1 MQLKPFLL
9 DAWLDQYEHDIEF
22 NLAASTGPT
31 WTVNDILA
39 LADDETR
46 HRFLNHNLVYS
57 RPAGADSLRE
67 AIAEMQRVPV
77 EAVQIVT
84 GASEALVAL
93 MWLAAEP
100 GANVIIPLPGFT
112 TFSALPE
119 SLGLETRFY
128 RVRRENGFRIDPD
141 EIKRLA
147 DSKTKLILVN
157 SPHNPTGATIGD
169 GEMEA
174 LHDFT
179 AERGIQL
186 VSDEVYHPIYHGR
199 PTKSAARLPH
209 ATVIADLSKA
219 FSIAGVRT
227 GWMIEHDAQRRQQ
240 YWTARAYFSI
250 CNTTTG
256 EILSEIAIRK
266 RDVVLGKTQEAATR
280 NLKLLERFMADHRDV
295 LGWIPPQGGMTAFP
309 WLVSGENAP
318 PVLPGRHRAWN
329 PAGSRRLLRCALAFP
344 PGLCRRRR
352 QFLQGARPLRSI
364 RKELVGEDGH
374 SMTGNLLRR
383 DQQYLIVVIPT
394 AERSGGGG
402 ICFRAY
408 AGKRSASKLIQKSCD
423 QAPRCNPF
431 HQSRTRDFAVFP
443 RTTSGLRCRRTA
455 RRRSGL
461 RRVSGCPLL
470 VWQADAMTI

>member
-22 NLAASTGPT
+22 NLAASTGPA
-31 WTVNDILA
+31 WTVNDVLA

-46 HRFLNHNLVYS
+46 HRFLNHKLVYS
-57 RPAGADSLRE
+57 RPAGTDTLRE
-67 AIAEMQRVPV
+67 AIAEMQHVPV

-112 TFSALPE
+112 TFSALPQ

-157 SPHNPTGATIGD
+157 SPHNPTGATISD

-199 PTKSAARLPH
+199 ETKSAARLPR

-227 GWMIEHDAQRRQQ
+227 GWMIEHDAKRRQQ
-240 YWTARAYFSI
+240 YWNARAYFSVS
-250 CNTTTG
+250 NTTTG

-266 RDVVLGKTQEAATR
+266 RDAVLGKAQETATR

-309 WLVSGENAP
+309 WLLSGENDRLFCQAAAAHGILLAP
-318 PVLPGRHRAWN
+318 GDCFDALSHFRLGFAA
-329 PAGSRRLLRCALAFP
+329 AGDSFSKALDRFGAFVKIWS
-344 PGLCRRRR
+344 
-352 QFLQGARPLRSI
+352 A
-364 RKELVGEDGH
+364 KMV
-374 SMTGNLLRR
+374 
-383 DQQYLIVVIPT
+383 T
-394 AERSGGGG
+394 A
-402 ICFRAY
+402 
-408 AGKRSASKLIQKSCD
+408 
-423 QAPRCNPF
+423 
-431 HQSRTRDFAVFP
+431 
-443 RTTSGLRCRRTA
+443 
-455 RRRSGL
+455 
-461 RRVSGCPLL
+461 
-470 VWQADAMTI
+470 

>member
-9 DAWLDQYEHDIEF
+9 DEWLDHYEHDIEF

-39 LADDETR
+39 LGDDETR

-67 AIAEMQRVPV
+67 AIAEMQGVPV

-169 GEMEA
+169 DEMEA
-174 LHDFT
+174 LHDF
-179 AERGIQL
+179 AVERGIQL

-199 PTKSAARLPH
+199 QMKSAARLPH

-227 GWMIEHDAQRRQQ
+227 GWMIEHDARRRQQ
-240 YWTARAYFSI
+240 YWTARAYFSVS
-250 CNTTTG
+250 NTTTG

-266 RDVVLGKTQEAATR
+266 RDVVLGETQQAATR
-280 NLKLLERFMADHRDV
+280 NLKLLERFMAEHGDV

-309 WLVSGENAP
+309 WLLSGENARSFCQAATEHGI
-318 PVLPGRHRAWN
+318 LLAPGDCFDAPSHFRLGFAA
-329 PAGSRRLLRCALAFP
+329 AGDNFSGALDRFGAFVKSWS
-344 PGLCRRRR
+344 
-352 QFLQGARPLRSI
+352 ART
-364 RKELVGEDGH
+364 V
-374 SMTGNLLRR
+374 T
-383 DQQYLIVVIPT
+383 V
-394 AERSGGGG
+394 
-402 ICFRAY
+402 
-408 AGKRSASKLIQKSCD
+408 
-423 QAPRCNPF
+423 
-431 HQSRTRDFAVFP
+431 
-443 RTTSGLRCRRTA
+443 
-455 RRRSGL
+455 
-461 RRVSGCPLL
+461 
-470 VWQADAMTI
+470 

>member
-1 MQLKPFLL
+1 MRLKPFLL
-9 DAWLDQYEHDIEF
+9 DAWLDQYEHNIEF

-39 LADDETR
+39 LADDDTR
-46 HRFLNHNLVYS
+46 YRFLNHKLVYS

-67 AIAEMQRVPV
+67 AIAAMQRVPV

-128 RVRRENGFRIDPD
+128 RLRRENGFRIDPD

-157 SPHNPTGATIGD
+157 SPHNPTGATIDD
-169 GEMEA
+169 GGMEA

-199 PTKSAARLPH
+199 QTKSAARLPH

-227 GWMIEHDAQRRQQ
+227 GWIIEHDAQRRQQ

-266 RDVVLGKTQEAATR
+266 RDVVLRKSQETATR

-295 LGWIPPQGGMTAFP
+295 FGWIPPQGGMTTFP
-309 WLVSGENAP
+309 WLVSEENDRRFCRAAAGHGILLAP
-318 PVLPGRHRAWN
+318 GDCFDTPSHFRLGFAA
-329 PAGSRRLLRCALAFP
+329 AGDNFSKALDRFGTFVKSWSA
-344 PGLCRRRR
+344 
-352 QFLQGARPLRSI
+352 
-364 RKELVGEDGH
+364 KMV
-374 SMTGNLLRR
+374 
-383 DQQYLIVVIPT
+383 T
-394 AERSGGGG
+394 A
-402 ICFRAY
+402 
-408 AGKRSASKLIQKSCD
+408 
-423 QAPRCNPF
+423 
-431 HQSRTRDFAVFP
+431 
-443 RTTSGLRCRRTA
+443 
-455 RRRSGL
+455 
-461 RRVSGCPLL
+461 
-470 VWQADAMTI
+470 

>member
-9 DAWLDQYEHDIEF
+9 DAWLDQYEHHTEF
-22 NLAASTGPT
+22 NLGASTGPT

-39 LADDETR
+39 LADDDTR
-46 HRFLNHNLVYS
+46 HRFLNHKLVYS
-57 RPAGADSLRE
+57 HPAGADSLRE
-67 AIAEMQRVPV
+67 AIAEMQQVPV

-100 GANVIIPLPGFT
+100 GANVIIPVPGFT

-128 RVRRENGFRIDPD
+128 KVRRENGFRIDPD
-141 EIKRLA
+141 EVKRLA
-147 DSKTKLILVN
+147 DSKTRLILVN

-169 GEMEA
+169 VEMEA

-179 AERGIQL
+179 GERGIQL

-199 PTKSAARLPH
+199 QMQSAARLPH

-227 GWMIEHDAQRRQQ
+227 GWMIEHDARRRQQ

-250 CNTTTG
+250 SNTTTG

-266 RDVVLGKTQEAATR
+266 RDVVLGKTQDVATR

-309 WLVSGENAP
+309 WLVSGEKDRPFCQAAAGRGVLLAP
-318 PVLPGRHRAWN
+318 GDCFDTPSHFRLGFAA
-329 PAGSRRLLRCALAFP
+329 AGDNFSKALDRFGAFVKNWAA
-344 PGLCRRRR
+344 
-352 QFLQGARPLRSI
+352 QM
-364 RKELVGEDGH
+364 V
-374 SMTGNLLRR
+374 
-383 DQQYLIVVIPT
+383 T
-394 AERSGGGG
+394 A
-402 ICFRAY
+402 
-408 AGKRSASKLIQKSCD
+408 
-423 QAPRCNPF
+423 
-431 HQSRTRDFAVFP
+431 
-443 RTTSGLRCRRTA
+443 
-455 RRRSGL
+455 
-461 RRVSGCPLL
+461 
-470 VWQADAMTI
+470 